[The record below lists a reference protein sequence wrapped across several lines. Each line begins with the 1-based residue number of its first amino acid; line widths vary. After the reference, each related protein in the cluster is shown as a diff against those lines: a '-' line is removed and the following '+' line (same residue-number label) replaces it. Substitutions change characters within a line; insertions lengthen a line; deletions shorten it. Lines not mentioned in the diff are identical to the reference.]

1 MLLGILLL
9 SIANFVIGTFIG
21 PKSTSEETKGFVG
34 YKGVHVMNAGYLFL
48 FLLVCWLSGWVYVD
62 NWYPDF
68 QGETFFSV
76 FAVFFPAATGILA
89 GANISGDLK
98 VNYIV

>member
-1 MLLGILLL
+1 MRM
-9 SIANFVIGTFIG
+9 F
-21 PKSTSEETKGFVG
+21 
-34 YKGVHVMNAGYLFL
+34 HVD
-48 FLLVCWLSGWVYVD
+48 WLYVD

-68 QGETFFSV
+68 QGESFFSV

-98 VNYIV
+98 VCLQWSILCLSVEYSN

>member
-1 MLLGILLL
+1 ME
-9 SIANFVIGTFIG
+9 VKTFSLIR
-21 PKSTSEETKGFVG
+21 V
-34 YKGVHVMNAGYLFL
+34 V
-48 FLLVCWLSGWVYVD
+48 FLLDWVYVD

-68 QGETFFSV
+68 RGENFFSV

-98 VNYIV
+98 VCFSLAI